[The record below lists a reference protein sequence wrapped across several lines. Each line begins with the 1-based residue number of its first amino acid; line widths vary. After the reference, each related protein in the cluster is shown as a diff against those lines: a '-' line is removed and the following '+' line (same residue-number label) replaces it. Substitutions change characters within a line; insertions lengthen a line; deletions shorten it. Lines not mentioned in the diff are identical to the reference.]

1 MKNFIFKLLILFI
14 FIPEILFTCITEY
27 SDCFNCS
34 SCGTNNLEQCYCHW
48 NSNSY
53 SCNDINDIIY
63 HQYKNYLSE
72 TFSQCIDSQS
82 ISIQEK
88 YCGSSKILINK
99 EYNVYMPK
107 INNEY
112 GTKSIYCNYEFILP
126 DNDNI
131 YYSINISNNQH
142 YYDTTQLNLEVIYN
156 NSSSNIYK
164 IIYNEK
170 LDDVFH
176 DVKSIK
182 ISIYFEKGYSYN
194 PFSIKIEEKN
204 HSENNYNTLIII
216 LCVVIGFFLFCGIS
230 CYLIK
235 KNSQKE
241 RQRQHDLFERELARR
256 NGEGIESEMEQRKNS
271 EKMNIIKIKYILKN
285 SLKYSPIDKFR
296 MLKEAKICS
305 ICIERI
311 KLKSRVSI
319 TSCNHIFHYDCLS
332 TWLNKNILEP
342 KCPNCN
348 SNLIDNVDDVMVVNV
363 KKYFEK
369 KKVNSE
375 GNNHEGN
382 ILRINKKFQIDK
394 KSRGKESIGSRYT
407 INNITN
413 FNNSKREESKEENNS
428 EN

>member
-1 MKNFIFKLLILFI
+1 M
-14 FIPEILFTCITEY
+14 
-27 SDCFNCS
+27 
-34 SCGTNNLEQCYCHW
+34 
-48 NSNSY
+48 
-53 SCNDINDIIY
+53 
-63 HQYKNYLSE
+63 
-72 TFSQCIDSQS
+72 
-82 ISIQEK
+82 
-88 YCGSSKILINK
+88 
-99 EYNVYMPK
+99 V
-107 INNEY
+107 
-112 GTKSIYCNYEFILP
+112 
-126 DNDNI
+126 
-131 YYSINISNNQH
+131 
-142 YYDTTQLNLEVIYN
+142 
-156 NSSSNIYK
+156 
-164 IIYNEK
+164 
-170 LDDVFH
+170 
-176 DVKSIK
+176 
-182 ISIYFEKGYSYN
+182 
-194 PFSIKIEEKN
+194 
-204 HSENNYNTLIII
+204 
-216 LCVVIGFFLFCGIS
+216 
-230 CYLIK
+230 
-235 KNSQKE
+235 
-241 RQRQHDLFERELARR
+241 FERELARR

-296 MLKEAKICS
+296 ILKEAKICS

-348 SNLIDNVDDVMVVNV
+348 SNLIDDVDDIMVVNV

-369 KKVNSE
+369 KRVSSE

-413 FNNSKREESKEENNS
+413 FNNTKREESKEENNS